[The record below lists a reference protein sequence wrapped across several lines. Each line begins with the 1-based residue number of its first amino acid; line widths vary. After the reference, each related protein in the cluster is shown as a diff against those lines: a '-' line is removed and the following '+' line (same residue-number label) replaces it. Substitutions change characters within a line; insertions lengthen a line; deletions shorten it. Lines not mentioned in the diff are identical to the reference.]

1 MPLSRQIFRPAPLT
15 AAVTAVMLGT
25 AALPMTA
32 SQAEAQER
40 VRWQVPIAFPS
51 HLVGLSTPVRYLSES
66 LEQTSGGNITLRY
79 YEPGEL
85 IPPFEILDAVSQGTY
100 DAGFTW
106 VGYDQ
111 GSIPA
116 LPLFAGAPFG
126 MEPPAYLAWHYFGG
140 GAELLE
146 EIYADYDVHPL
157 LCSMIGP
164 EAAGWFAEPLE
175 SLEQIDGLRIRFAG
189 IGGRVMERLGASVT
203 MIPGG
208 ELYQAMERGVIDAME
223 FSAPAVDRILGMQE
237 IVQNYVM
244 PGWHQTFTTAH
255 LLVNQESWDALSP
268 QSQAQIDMACRA
280 ATLYGYA
287 ESEFETPQALRD
299 FEAEGVNAQVL
310 SDEILAELRRVTN
323 EVQAEIAA
331 EDEMFA
337 RVLESQREFME
348 VHGTWHHKG
357 HLPRSYY
364 APEALTRD

>member
-1 MPLSRQIFRPAPLT
+1 MSFTPTFAARLRPLT
-15 AAVTAVMLGT
+15 LGVAAAALMAGLTTTGT
-25 AALPMTA
+25 AA
-32 SQAEAQER
+32 AQER

-51 HLVGLSTPVRYLSES
+51 HLVGLSTPVRFLSES
-66 LEQTSGGNITLRY
+66 LEQASGGNINLRY

-85 IPPFEILDAVSQGTY
+85 IPPFEILDAVSEGRY

-111 GSIPA
+111 GSIPS

-140 GAELLE
+140 GQELLE
-146 EIYADYDVHPL
+146 EIYADYNVQPL

-175 SLEQIDGLRIRFAG
+175 NLDQIDGLRIRFAG

-208 ELYQAMERGVIDAME
+208 ELYQAMERGTIDAME
-223 FSAPAVDRILGMQE
+223 FSATAVDRILGMQE
-237 IVQNYVM
+237 IVQNYIM

-255 LLVNQESWDALSP
+255 LLVNKDSWEALEP
-268 QSQAQIDMACRA
+268 QTQAMIDMGCRA
-280 ATLYGYA
+280 ATLYGYS
-287 ESEFETPQALRD
+287 ESEIETPKALRD

-310 SDEILAELRRVTN
+310 SDEILGELRRVTN

-331 EDEMFA
+331 EDEMFG
-337 RVLESQREFME
+337 RVLESQREFMKL
-348 VHGTWHHKG
+348 HGNWHVKG

-364 APEALTRD
+364 APENLEN